1 MARDEASH
9 RLPRHA
15 PDARHRAAHGMP
27 EAVAEEARP
36 GVLVHVVGRVF
47 LAAADLVDHH
57 TLLVGEAVDGHGAAE
72 ALLGEER
79 ERLLHVLVEDLEV
92 QRDVLVAG
100 VGVVLAA
107 ELGGAAVERRLV
119 EAAWLSVAHPGLGE
133 YYNAGWGPFFDRCPQ
148 KKFWLGLIPF
158 YGWPGYL
165 QILSAI
171 DAYHG
176 RTSDNLRPV
185 QEEAPPRHHP

>member
-1 MARDEASH
+1 MRTRMVMALALALALAVPAAARTVG
-9 RLPRHA
+9 
-15 PDARHRAAHGMP
+15 DARK
-27 EAVAEEARP
+27 
-36 GVLVHVVGRVF
+36 
-47 LAAADLVDHH
+47 
-57 TLLVGEAVDGHGAAE
+57 
-72 ALLGEER
+72 
-79 ERLLHVLVEDLEV
+79 
-92 QRDVLVAG
+92 
-100 VGVVLAA
+100 
-107 ELGGAAVERRLV
+107 
-119 EAAWLSVAHPGLGE
+119 AAWLSVAHPGLGE

-185 QEEAPPRHHP
+185 GDETPRHDHR